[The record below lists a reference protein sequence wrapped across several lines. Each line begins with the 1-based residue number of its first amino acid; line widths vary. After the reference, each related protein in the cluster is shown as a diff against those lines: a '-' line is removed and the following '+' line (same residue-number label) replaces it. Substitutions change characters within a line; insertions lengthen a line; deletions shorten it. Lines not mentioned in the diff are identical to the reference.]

1 MTVNVGH
8 SEVTVL
14 MTVHLSDFHN
24 KGNSHSSLSS
34 FVKFQEHV
42 DCGSRQ
48 IILNVVKVQQCTFAG
63 PAHCQNQAAA
73 PHHPNRYGL
82 NCPAG
87 PPQCQDQAAARHH
100 PTATVWSTL
109 LDHHSARTRL
119 LHHIIQTATVWTT
132 VMDLDS
138 ATTRL
143 LHGWIAAKT
152 MQWPQVA
159 LKLLLNPTLAT
170 TVLFMTLKQICCQNK
185 YTKGLLRQSNLT

>member
-1 MTVNVGH
+1 VDQLRQHDSGTVCHVSPSSASVLLRSVNITLMTVNVGH

-100 PTATVWSTL
+100 PTATV
-109 LDHHSARTRL
+109 
-119 LHHIIQTATVWTT
+119 
-132 VMDLDS
+132 
-138 ATTRL
+138 
-143 LHGWIAAKT
+143 
-152 MQWPQVA
+152 
-159 LKLLLNPTLAT
+159 
-170 TVLFMTLKQICCQNK
+170 
-185 YTKGLLRQSNLT
+185 